1 MVRFLTPILLLVSE
15 VFGREQKWKE
25 LLNEYTFGNKIDAFA
40 NVSRLSVFITMIHM
54 HCKKLSREL

>member
-40 NVSRLSVFITMIHM
+40 NVSRLSVFITMII
-54 HCKKLSREL
+54 EG